1 MVNYTSVKLG
11 QKKGN
16 ARKVTFRKQGQ
27 SLLHW
32 LIHEMNLI
40 FNRYH
45 LFGEKETMRTWYSR
59 REKKETGVCHDSA
72 GLNILDQ
79 LLQNTYLG
87 SLNDL
92 SIHPSFPVF
101 IHSSN
106 Q

>member
-45 LFGEKETMRTWYSR
+45 LFGEKENQENMVFKK
-59 REKKETGVCHDSA
+59 REERNWCVS
-72 GLNILDQ
+72 
-79 LLQNTYLG
+79 
-87 SLNDL
+87 
-92 SIHPSFPVF
+92 
-101 IHSSN
+101 
-106 Q
+106 